1 MSHSTQIRTAPA
13 GSQGFTLVESLVA
26 LVVLSIGMLGIAALH
41 VEGLRSARTA
51 LTRTTAVTLA
61 SDIADRIRANR
72 TGKLSY
78 EAAVTSADT
87 NAKCKPA
94 GAGCTP
100 AELARHDK
108 AVWLGAIQRALPGGT
123 GTIDCDDAAVPATY
137 TITITWSEV
146 GAADPSSYT
155 LTIQA

>member
-1 MSHSTQIRTAPA
+1 MRYAMNIRAA
-13 GSQGFTLVESLVA
+13 GFSLVEALVA

-51 LTRTTAVTLA
+51 LTRTSAVALA

-72 TGKLSY
+72 DAKTEY
-78 EAAVTSADT
+78 DAVVTSADVD
-87 NAKCKPA
+87 AKCEP
-94 GAGCTP
+94 GGGGCTP
-100 AELARHDK
+100 AELAHHDK
-108 AVWLGAIQRALPGGT
+108 ALWLDSIEKALPGGT

-137 TITITWSEV
+137 TITVSWSEV
-146 GAADPSSYT
+146 GSDVPATYT

>member
-1 MSHSTQIRTAPA
+1 MRYAMQIRAA
-13 GSQGFTLVESLVA
+13 QERCRGFSLVEALVA

-72 TGKLSY
+72 
-78 EAAVTSADT
+78 AAKTEYDAVVTSADT
-87 NAKCKPA
+87 DANCEPK
-94 GAGCTP
+94 GAGCSPTD
-100 AELARHDK
+100 LAHHDK
-108 AVWLGAIQRALPGGT
+108 AVWLGAIENSLPGGT
-123 GTIDCDDAAVPATY
+123 GTIDCDDDEVPATY
-137 TITITWSEV
+137 TITISWAEV
-146 GAADPSSYT
+146 GSDTPSSYT

>member
-1 MSHSTQIRTAPA
+1 MQIRAA
-13 GSQGFTLVESLVA
+13 GFSLVEALVA

-51 LTRTTAVTLA
+51 LTRTAAVALA

-72 TGKLSY
+72 DAKTEY
-78 EAAVTSADT
+78 DVIVTSADT
-87 NAKCKPA
+87 DAKCEPK

-100 AELARHDK
+100 AELAHHDK
-108 AVWLGAIQRALPGGT
+108 ALWLGAIETALPGGT
-123 GTIDCDDAAVPATY
+123 GTIDCDDAEVPATY
-137 TITITWSEV
+137 TITISWSEV
-146 GAADPSSYT
+146 GAAQPSSYT

>member
-1 MSHSTQIRTAPA
+1 MHIRAA
-13 GSQGFTLVESLVA
+13 DNKSRGFSLVEALVA

-51 LTRTTAVTLA
+51 LTRTTAVALA

-72 TGKLSY
+72 NAKTEY
-78 EAAVTSADT
+78 NTVVTSADT
-87 NAKCKPA
+87 DAKCAPK

-100 AELARHDK
+100 AELAHHDK
-108 AVWLGAIQRALPGGT
+108 ATWLGAIENALPGGT

-137 TITITWSEV
+137 TITISWSEV
-146 GAADPSSYT
+146 GAQDPSTYT

>member
-1 MSHSTQIRTAPA
+1 MQARRSHAA
-13 GSQGFTLVESLVA
+13 CEGFSLVETLVA

-51 LTRTTAVTLA
+51 LTRTNAVALA
-61 SDIADRIRANR
+61 ADMADRIRANR
-72 TGKLSY
+72 TAKAEY

-87 NAKCKPA
+87 NANCVPG
-94 GAGCTP
+94 GAGCT
-100 AELARHDK
+100 AAQLARHDK
-108 AVWLGAIQRALPGGT
+108 AVWLGAIQNALPGGT
-123 GTIDCDDAAVPATY
+123 GTIDCVDPAAVPATY

-146 GAADPSSYT
+146 GSETPSSYT

>member
-1 MSHSTQIRTAPA
+1 MRIRAA
-13 GSQGFTLVESLVA
+13 HDRSRGFTLVEALVA

-41 VEGLRSARTA
+41 VEGLRSGRTA
-51 LTRTTAVTLA
+51 LTRTSAVTLA
-61 SDIADRIRANR
+61 ADMADRIRANR
-72 TGKLSY
+72 QGKAEY
-78 EAAVTSADT
+78 EAVVTSADT

-94 GAGCTP
+94 GAGCTS

-108 AVWLGAIQRALPGGT
+108 AAWLGAIGNALPGGT
-123 GTIDCDDAAVPATY
+123 GTIDCADPAAVPATY

-146 GAADPSSYT
+146 GASVPSSYT

>member
-1 MSHSTQIRTAPA
+1 MRYAMQIRAA
-13 GSQGFTLVESLVA
+13 GFSLVEALVA

-61 SDIADRIRANR
+61 ADIADRIRANR
-72 TGKLSY
+72 
-78 EAAVTSADT
+78 AAKTEYDAVVTSADT
-87 NAKCKPA
+87 DANCEPK

-100 AELARHDK
+100 AELAHHDK
-108 AVWLGAIQRALPGGT
+108 ALWLGAIETALPGGT

-137 TITITWSEV
+137 TITISWSEV
-146 GAADPSSYT
+146 GANVPATYT

>member
-1 MSHSTQIRTAPA
+1 MQIRAA
-13 GSQGFTLVESLVA
+13 QDRSRGFTLVESLVA

-61 SDIADRIRANR
+61 ADMADRIRANR
-72 TGKLSY
+72 TTPASY
-78 EAAVTSADT
+78 EAAVTGDDI
-87 NAKCKPA
+87 NDKCQPA
-94 GAGCTP
+94 GAGCT
-100 AELARHDK
+100 ADELARHDK
-108 AVWLGAIQRALPGGT
+108 ATWLGVLGNALPGGS
-123 GTIDCDDAAVPATY
+123 GTIDCADPAAVPATY

-146 GAADPSSYT
+146 GVAVASSYT

>member
-1 MSHSTQIRTAPA
+1 MRYAMQIRAA
-13 GSQGFTLVESLVA
+13 GFSLVEALVA

-51 LTRTTAVTLA
+51 LTRTAAVALA

-72 TGKLSY
+72 
-78 EAAVTSADT
+78 AAKTEYDAIVTSDDT
-87 NAKCKPA
+87 DANCEPK

-100 AELARHDK
+100 AALAHHDK
-108 AVWLGAIQRALPGGT
+108 ALWLGAIEAALPGGT
-123 GTIDCDDAAVPATY
+123 GTIDCDDAEVPATY
-137 TITITWSEV
+137 TITISWSEV
-146 GAADPSSYT
+146 GSNVPATYT

>member
-1 MSHSTQIRTAPA
+1 MRYAMKIRAA
-13 GSQGFTLVESLVA
+13 GFSLVEALVA

-51 LTRTTAVTLA
+51 LTRTTAVALA

-72 TGKLSY
+72 AAKTEY
-78 EAAVTSADT
+78 DAAVTSDDT
-87 NAKCKPA
+87 DANCQPN

-100 AELARHDK
+100 AELAHHDK
-108 AVWLGAIQRALPGGT
+108 ALWLDSIEKALPGGT
-123 GTIDCDDAAVPATY
+123 GTIDCDDTNVPATY
-137 TITITWSEV
+137 TITVSWSEV
-146 GAADPSSYT
+146 GADQPSTYT

>member
-1 MSHSTQIRTAPA
+1 MRYAMQIRAA
-13 GSQGFTLVESLVA
+13 GFSLVEALVA

-61 SDIADRIRANR
+61 ADIADRIRANR
-72 TGKLSY
+72 AAKTEY
-78 EAAVTSADT
+78 EAVVTSADT
-87 NAKCKPA
+87 DANCEPK

-100 AELARHDK
+100 AELAHHDK
-108 AVWLGAIQRALPGGT
+108 ALWLGAIETALPGGT

-137 TITITWSEV
+137 TITISWSEV
-146 GAADPSSYT
+146 GANVPATYT

>member
-1 MSHSTQIRTAPA
+1 MRYAMQIRAA
-13 GSQGFTLVESLVA
+13 GFSLVEALVA

-51 LTRTTAVTLA
+51 LTRTGAVTLA
-61 SDIADRIRANR
+61 ADIADRIRANR
-72 TGKLSY
+72 AAKTEY
-78 EAAVTSADT
+78 EAVVTSADT
-87 NAKCKPA
+87 DANCEPK

-100 AELARHDK
+100 AELAHHDK
-108 AVWLGAIQRALPGGT
+108 ALWLGAIETALPGGT

-137 TITITWSEV
+137 TITISWSEV
-146 GAADPSSYT
+146 GANVPATYT

>member
-1 MSHSTQIRTAPA
+1 M
-13 GSQGFTLVESLVA
+13 A

-41 VEGLRSARTA
+41 VESLRSGRTA
-51 LTRTTAVTLA
+51 LTRTVAVALA
-61 SDIADRIRANR
+61 ADMADRIRANR
-72 TGKLSY
+72 TATKADY

-87 NAKCKPA
+87 NAKCKPG

-108 AVWLGAIQRALPGGT
+108 AAWLGQISGVTVPPIPGALPGGV
-123 GTIDCDDAAVPATY
+123 GTIGCDDTTTPRTY

-146 GAADPSSYT
+146 NATAPSSYT
-155 LTIQA
+155 LTITA